1 MEGAAIALFA
11 LLYFHKCYATEL
23 DMISDSRFL
32 TNGDTLVSPTGIF
45 ELGFFQPGNSKNT
58 YLGIWYKKISVK
70 TVVWVANRNHPLP
83 GASLLVLKIADQG
96 NLRLFNNISMIWSSN
111 TTTSGNATAKLW
123 DNGNLVV
130 VDQQERVFWHSFDY
144 PTDTLLP
151 GMKIG
156 RDYARKKQWYLSSWK
171 SSQDPAPGELTW
183 AINTVG
189 YPELKLKLGDLVI
202 HRRRPWRN
210 QLRIGIC
217 HFPDLT
223 LTYHVTINEH
233 KVSGLYQIQDT
244 TTISRITL
252 NSSVHQLQA
261 WVWAEDGR
269 GWVLV
274 ASHPGEDTCDKYN
287 ICNAYGIC
295 NSEKNQPSCTCL
307 DKKLVPK
314 NQTGW
319 DIADWSAGCSRRT
332 PLECKNGSENFT
344 KYSNVKLP
352 DTENTWFNMSM
363 TLEECKIKCLKNCSC
378 MAYANPDPGVRRRG
392 CVLWFN
398 DLLDMRVLPEGRAG
412 PDIFVRMA
420 SSELESPS
428 HSNEKQGGANV
439 NVILLVIIP
448 GVLIGFISTWLCYAH
463 WKRNHPKT
471 TREGKIL
478 NASTSLEE
486 EMELPLFSFST
497 IANATANF
505 LSDNKLGQGGFGAV
519 YKGILEDGQ
528 EIAVKRLSKYSS
540 QGIDE
545 FKNEVICI
553 SKLQHR
559 NLVKLLGCCI
569 HGDEKLL
576 IYEYMPNK
584 SLDSFIFDKAQSLL
598 LDWTKRVNIIKG
610 IARGLV
616 YLHHDSRLRI
626 IHRDLKASNILLDQD
641 MNPKISDFGLARS
654 FGGNETQANTK
665 RVVGTYGY
673 MSPEYALD
681 GLFSIKSDVFSFGI
695 LILEVLSGKRN
706 RGFIDPEN
714 ENNLVGHVWSLYT
727 EGRSMELIDASCAE
741 SCHLPEAIRLIN
753 VALLCVQQKAGDRPN
768 MSSVVLMMDS
778 EGELTQPKKPSFF
791 IEKEFPIGNF
801 STIAYTGCSLNDISI
816 IEAGCSSKGNC

>member
-1 MEGAAIALFA
+1 MEGVAIALFA
-11 LLYFHKCYATEL
+11 LLYFHKCYAAEL
-23 DMISDSRFL
+23 DKISDSRLL
-32 TNGDTLVSPTGIF
+32 TYEDTLVSPTGIF

-58 YLGIWYKKISVK
+58 YLGIWYKKISVR

-83 GASLLVLKIADQG
+83 GASMFVLKITDQG
-96 NLRLFNNISMIWSSN
+96 NLGLFNNISIIWSSN
-111 TTTSGNATAKLW
+111 TTTSGNAIAKLL

-130 VDQQERVFWHSFDY
+130 IDQNEKVWESFDY

-156 RDYARKKQWYLSSWK
+156 RDYVRRKEWYLSSWK
-171 SSQDPAPGELTW
+171 SSHDPAPGELTW

-189 YPELKLKLGDLVI
+189 YPELKLKQGDLVI
-202 HRRRPWRN
+202 HRGRPWRN
-210 QLRIGIC
+210 QPRIGIS
-217 HFPDLT
+217 HFPNIT

-233 KVSGLYQIQDT
+233 KVFDFYKIQDT
-244 TTISRITL
+244 TTISRIIL
-252 NSSVHQLQA
+252 NSSVHQQA

-274 ASHPGEDTCDKYN
+274 DSHPGEDTCDTYN

-295 NSEKNQPSCTCL
+295 NSEKNQQSCTCL
-307 DKKLVPK
+307 DKKRFVPK

-352 DTENTWFNMSM
+352 DTENTWFNMSL
-363 TLEECKIKCLKNCSC
+363 TLEECKTKCLNNCSC

-398 DLLDMRVLPEGRAG
+398 DLLDMRAMPEGSAG
-412 PDIFVRMA
+412 PDIFVRIA

-428 HSNEKQGGANV
+428 HSNEKQGGANI

-463 WKRNHPKT
+463 WKRNHPKP

-540 QGIDE
+540 QGLEE

-576 IYEYMPNK
+576 VYEYMPNK

-778 EGELTQPKKPSFF
+778 EGELMQPKKPSFF
-791 IEKEFPIGNF
+791 IEKEFPVGNL
-801 STIAYTGCSLNDISI
+801 STVAYTGCSLNDISI
-816 IEAGCSSKGNC
+816 TEADGR

>member
-1 MEGAAIALFA
+1 
-11 LLYFHKCYATEL
+11 
-23 DMISDSRFL
+23 
-32 TNGDTLVSPTGIF
+32 
-45 ELGFFQPGNSKNT
+45 
-58 YLGIWYKKISVK
+58 
-70 TVVWVANRNHPLP
+70 
-83 GASLLVLKIADQG
+83 
-96 NLRLFNNISMIWSSN
+96 
-111 TTTSGNATAKLW
+111 
-123 DNGNLVV
+123 
-130 VDQQERVFWHSFDY
+130 
-144 PTDTLLP
+144 
-151 GMKIG
+151 
-156 RDYARKKQWYLSSWK
+156 
-171 SSQDPAPGELTW
+171 
-183 AINTVG
+183 
-189 YPELKLKLGDLVI
+189 
-202 HRRRPWRN
+202 
-210 QLRIGIC
+210 
-217 HFPDLT
+217 
-223 LTYHVTINEH
+223 
-233 KVSGLYQIQDT
+233 
-244 TTISRITL
+244 
-252 NSSVHQLQA
+252 
-261 WVWAEDGR
+261 
-269 GWVLV
+269 
-274 ASHPGEDTCDKYN
+274 
-287 ICNAYGIC
+287 
-295 NSEKNQPSCTCL
+295 
-307 DKKLVPK
+307 
-314 NQTGW
+314 
-319 DIADWSAGCSRRT
+319 
-332 PLECKNGSENFT
+332 
-344 KYSNVKLP
+344 
-352 DTENTWFNMSM
+352 MSM

-398 DLLDMRVLPEGRAG
+398 DLLDMRALPEGSGG

-420 SSELESPS
+420 SSEL
-428 HSNEKQGGANV
+428 
-439 NVILLVIIP
+439 
-448 GVLIGFISTWLCYAH
+448 
-463 WKRNHPKT
+463 
-471 TREGKIL
+471 GKIL

-486 EMELPLFSFST
+486 EMEQPLFSFST

-559 NLVKLLGCCI
+559 NLVKLLGYCI

-654 FGGNETQANTK
+654 FGGNETQASTK

-768 MSSVVLMMDS
+768 MSYVVLMMDS
-778 EGELTQPKKPSFF
+778 EGELMQPKKPSFF
-791 IEKEFPIGNF
+791 IEKEFPVGNF
-801 STIAYTGCSLNDISI
+801 STVAYTGCSLNDISI
-816 IEAGCSSKGNC
+816 TEADG

>member
-11 LLYFHKCYATEL
+11 LLYFHKCYAAEL
-23 DMISDSRFL
+23 DEISDSRFL
-32 TNGDTLVSPTGIF
+32 TYGDTLVSPAGIF
-45 ELGFFQPGNSKNT
+45 ELGFFQPGNSNNT
-58 YLGIWYKKISVK
+58 YLGIWYKKISVR

-83 GASLLVLKIADQG
+83 GESLLVLKIADQG
-96 NLRLFNNISMIWSSN
+96 NLGLYNNISMIWSSN
-111 TTTSGNATAKLW
+111 TTTSGNATAKLR

-130 VDQQERVFWHSFDY
+130 VDQQERVFWQSFDY
-144 PTDTLLP
+144 RL
-151 GMKIG
+151 KE
-156 RDYARKKQWYLSSWK
+156 WYL
-171 SSQDPAPGELTW
+171 
-183 AINTVG
+183 
-189 YPELKLKLGDLVI
+189 
-202 HRRRPWRN
+202 
-210 QLRIGIC
+210 
-217 HFPDLT
+217 
-223 LTYHVTINEH
+223 
-233 KVSGLYQIQDT
+233 
-244 TTISRITL
+244 
-252 NSSVHQLQA
+252 
-261 WVWAEDGR
+261 
-269 GWVLV
+269 
-274 ASHPGEDTCDKYN
+274 
-287 ICNAYGIC
+287 
-295 NSEKNQPSCTCL
+295 
-307 DKKLVPK
+307 
-314 NQTGW
+314 
-319 DIADWSAGCSRRT
+319 T
-332 PLECKNGSENFT
+332 PLDSKNGSEDFI
-344 KYSNVKLP
+344 KYSNVKSP

-363 TLEECKIKCLKNCSC
+363 TLEECKTKCLKNCSC

-398 DLLDMRVLPEGRAG
+398 DPLDMRVLPEGRAG

-420 SSELESPS
+420 SSES
-428 HSNEKQGGANV
+428 
-439 NVILLVIIP
+439 
-448 GVLIGFISTWLCYAH
+448 
-463 WKRNHPKT
+463 
-471 TREGKIL
+471 GKIL

-540 QGIDE
+540 QGLEE

-576 IYEYMPNK
+576 VYEYMPNK
-584 SLDSFIFDKAQSLL
+584 SLDSFIFDIAQSLL

-654 FGGNETQANTK
+654 FGGNETQANTN

-778 EGELTQPKKPSFF
+778 EGEMMQPKKPSFF
-791 IEKEFPIGNF
+791 IEKEFPVGNF
-801 STIAYTGCSLNDISI
+801 STVAYTGCSLNDMSI
-816 IEAGCSSKGNC
+816 TEADGR

>member
-11 LLYFHKCYATEL
+11 LLYFHKCYAAEL
-23 DMISDSRFL
+23 DEISDSRFL
-32 TNGDTLVSPTGIF
+32 TYGDTLVSPTRIF
-45 ELGFFQPGNSKNT
+45 ELRFFQPGNSKNT
-58 YLGIWYKKISVK
+58 YLGVWNKKISVR

-83 GASLLVLKIADQG
+83 GESLLVLKIADQG
-96 NLRLFNNISMIWSSN
+96 NLGLYNNISMIWSSN
-111 TTTSGNATAKLW
+111 TTTSGNATAKLR

-130 VDQQERVFWHSFDY
+130 VDQQERVFWQSFDY
-144 PTDTLLP
+144 R
-151 GMKIG
+151 GKE
-156 RDYARKKQWYLSSWK
+156 WYL
-171 SSQDPAPGELTW
+171 
-183 AINTVG
+183 
-189 YPELKLKLGDLVI
+189 
-202 HRRRPWRN
+202 
-210 QLRIGIC
+210 
-217 HFPDLT
+217 
-223 LTYHVTINEH
+223 
-233 KVSGLYQIQDT
+233 
-244 TTISRITL
+244 
-252 NSSVHQLQA
+252 
-261 WVWAEDGR
+261 
-269 GWVLV
+269 
-274 ASHPGEDTCDKYN
+274 
-287 ICNAYGIC
+287 
-295 NSEKNQPSCTCL
+295 
-307 DKKLVPK
+307 
-314 NQTGW
+314 
-319 DIADWSAGCSRRT
+319 T
-332 PLECKNGSENFT
+332 PLDSKNGSEKFT

-352 DTENTWFNMSM
+352 DTENTWFSMSM
-363 TLEECKIKCLKNCSC
+363 TLEECKTKCLKNCSC

-420 SSELESPS
+420 SSESEFPS
-428 HSNEKQGGANV
+428 HSNERQGGANINV
-439 NVILLVIIP
+439 ININVILVVIIP
-448 GVLIGFISTWLCYAH
+448 GVLIGIISTWLCYAH

-540 QGIDE
+540 QGLEE

-576 IYEYMPNK
+576 VYEYMPNK
-584 SLDSFIFDKAQSLL
+584 SLDSFIFDIAQSLL

-654 FGGNETQANTK
+654 FGGNETQANTN

-778 EGELTQPKKPSFF
+778 EGEMMQPKKPSFF
-791 IEKEFPIGNF
+791 IEKEFPVGNF
-801 STIAYTGCSLNDISI
+801 STVAYTGCSLNDMSI
-816 IEAGCSSKGNC
+816 TEADGR

>member
-11 LLYFHKCYATEL
+11 LLYFHKCYAAEL
-23 DMISDSRFL
+23 DEISDSRFL
-32 TNGDTLVSPTGIF
+32 TYGDTLVSPTRIF
-45 ELGFFQPGNSKNT
+45 ELRFFQPGNSKNT
-58 YLGIWYKKISVK
+58 YLGVWNKKISVR

-83 GASLLVLKIADQG
+83 GESLLVLKIADQG
-96 NLRLFNNISMIWSSN
+96 NLGLYNNISMIWSSN
-111 TTTSGNATAKLW
+111 TTTSGNATAKLR

-130 VDQQERVFWHSFDY
+130 VDQQERVFWQSFDY
-144 PTDTLLP
+144 R
-151 GMKIG
+151 GKE
-156 RDYARKKQWYLSSWK
+156 WYL
-171 SSQDPAPGELTW
+171 
-183 AINTVG
+183 
-189 YPELKLKLGDLVI
+189 
-202 HRRRPWRN
+202 
-210 QLRIGIC
+210 
-217 HFPDLT
+217 
-223 LTYHVTINEH
+223 
-233 KVSGLYQIQDT
+233 
-244 TTISRITL
+244 
-252 NSSVHQLQA
+252 
-261 WVWAEDGR
+261 
-269 GWVLV
+269 
-274 ASHPGEDTCDKYN
+274 
-287 ICNAYGIC
+287 
-295 NSEKNQPSCTCL
+295 
-307 DKKLVPK
+307 
-314 NQTGW
+314 
-319 DIADWSAGCSRRT
+319 T
-332 PLECKNGSENFT
+332 PLDSKNGSEKFT

-352 DTENTWFNMSM
+352 DTENTWFSMSM
-363 TLEECKIKCLKNCSC
+363 TLEECKTKCLKNCSC

-420 SSELESPS
+420 SSESEFPS
-428 HSNEKQGGANV
+428 HSNERQGGANINV
-439 NVILLVIIP
+439 ININVILVVIIP
-448 GVLIGFISTWLCYAH
+448 GVLIGIISTWLCYAH

-540 QGIDE
+540 QGLEE

-576 IYEYMPNK
+576 VYEYMPNK
-584 SLDSFIFDKAQSLL
+584 SLDSFIFDIAQSLL

-654 FGGNETQANTK
+654 FGGNETQANTN

-791 IEKEFPIGNF
+791 IEKEFPVGNF
-801 STIAYTGCSLNDISI
+801 FAVACTGCSLNDMSI
-816 IEAGCSSKGNC
+816 TEADGR

>member
-11 LLYFHKCYATEL
+11 LLYFHKCYAAEL
-23 DMISDSRFL
+23 DEISDSRFL
-32 TNGDTLVSPTGIF
+32 TYGDTLVSPTRIF
-45 ELGFFQPGNSKNT
+45 ELRFFQPGNSKNT
-58 YLGIWYKKISVK
+58 YLGVWNKKISVR

-83 GASLLVLKIADQG
+83 GESLLVLKIADQG
-96 NLRLFNNISMIWSSN
+96 NLGLYNNISMIWSSN
-111 TTTSGNATAKLW
+111 TTTSGNATAKLR

-130 VDQQERVFWHSFDY
+130 VDQQERVFWQSFDY
-144 PTDTLLP
+144 R
-151 GMKIG
+151 GKE
-156 RDYARKKQWYLSSWK
+156 WYL
-171 SSQDPAPGELTW
+171 
-183 AINTVG
+183 
-189 YPELKLKLGDLVI
+189 
-202 HRRRPWRN
+202 
-210 QLRIGIC
+210 
-217 HFPDLT
+217 
-223 LTYHVTINEH
+223 
-233 KVSGLYQIQDT
+233 
-244 TTISRITL
+244 
-252 NSSVHQLQA
+252 
-261 WVWAEDGR
+261 
-269 GWVLV
+269 
-274 ASHPGEDTCDKYN
+274 
-287 ICNAYGIC
+287 
-295 NSEKNQPSCTCL
+295 
-307 DKKLVPK
+307 
-314 NQTGW
+314 
-319 DIADWSAGCSRRT
+319 T
-332 PLECKNGSENFT
+332 PLDSKNGSEKFT

-352 DTENTWFNMSM
+352 DTENTWFSMSM
-363 TLEECKIKCLKNCSC
+363 TLEECKTKCLKNCSC

-420 SSELESPS
+420 SSES
-428 HSNEKQGGANV
+428 
-439 NVILLVIIP
+439 
-448 GVLIGFISTWLCYAH
+448 
-463 WKRNHPKT
+463 
-471 TREGKIL
+471 GKIL

-540 QGIDE
+540 QGLEE

-576 IYEYMPNK
+576 VYEYMPNK
-584 SLDSFIFDKAQSLL
+584 SLDSFIFDIAQSLL

-654 FGGNETQANTK
+654 FGGNETQANTN

-791 IEKEFPIGNF
+791 IEKEFPVGNF
-801 STIAYTGCSLNDISI
+801 FAVACTGCSLNDMSI
-816 IEAGCSSKGNC
+816 TEADGR